1 MSIRDIELLG
11 QAESNL
17 LRAPNLRLGTTYSD
31 GDNQLDIEAHLSPS
45 TVTLTPGT
53 AFFTLA
59 NLSDLIPP
67 FSVSYGRR
75 MFPDSQGV
83 ASISISTASPL
94 PALSIAFSTDESAW
108 DEDDDEHDFE
118 SGTENHPPS
127 VYGFSSWRTH
137 WATGVQLQGVSPSI
151 FASSSILFAEIG
163 LRLYGNLVFSF
174 MPNITFGAS
183 WNTMQDSVSGPQ
195 SLAAQVAV
203 GLSEVSLK
211 LR

>member
-75 MFPDSQGV
+75 LFPDSQGV

-137 WATGVQLQGVSPSI
+137 LPITLSRMKRLKTGPNRLVNSLSVLNCESYLAWAKKCHPMS
-151 FASSSILFAEIG
+151 
-163 LRLYGNLVFSF
+163 
-174 MPNITFGAS
+174 
-183 WNTMQDSVSGPQ
+183 
-195 SLAAQVAV
+195 
-203 GLSEVSLK
+203 
-211 LR
+211 